1 MLESKCTN
9 YVNTN
14 IHYLSL
20 DGDWIREN
28 GCLDI
33 SLFYMDKLHLIQ
45 KGYFKLALSIKRKIS
60 IFQKKF
66 ANTKIIE
73 KRQKPF
79 FNTNDFPPLTF
90 KPNINTNK
98 QDYSRSM
105 NASPENYNIHST
117 PASTEAYL
125 LQSQPNTKEI
135 LPTKR
140 KTLISTTFPQKQAK
154 AQSSSTPLSK
164 QLIPTIKQS
173 APDELSNSDKGNFT
187 TKNKYILS
195 DVQQVN
201 NEIPLERTKRKK
213 CQLEKF
219 QGTQLQESVENQFE
233 LRSPS
238 QITTGQEINI
248 FNGNFLHLLSFLQQ
262 KFFITFSS
270 IGFQT
275 MSLKHTLRYSIF
287 LISFI
292 TSASFLNLNLA
303 FNSIDRSPVDAGLR
317 LGLHETFRRRHGRL
331 LSASYALDLCPVTTG
346 NCHHFYNKTSSTNL
360 SLYGKMAAITNMKIE
375 QNYSKD
381 IFNESIS
388 QNLQPIRNNE
398 SNNIIG

>member
-14 IHYLSL
+14 IHYLSP

-45 KGYFKLALSIKRKIS
+45 KGFFKLALSIKRKIS

-66 ANTKIIE
+66 TNTKIIE

-79 FNTNDFPPLTF
+79 FNTNDFPPVTF

-98 QDYSRSM
+98 QDYSRTM
-105 NASPENYNIHST
+105 NASPENYNIHSS

-140 KTLISTTFPQKQAK
+140 KTLISTTFPQKHAK

-173 APDELSNSDKGNFT
+173 APGELSNSDKGNFT

-201 NEIPLERTKRKK
+201 NEIPLERTKSKK

-219 QGTQLQESVENQFE
+219 QGTQLQESVESQFE

-287 LISFI
+287 LISCI
-292 TSASFLNLNLA
+292 TSASLLNLNLA
-303 FNSIDRSPVDAGLR
+303 FNTIDRSPVDALLG
-317 LGLHETFRRRHGRL
+317 LGLHETFRRRDGRL
-331 LSASYALDLCPVTTG
+331 LSASCALDLCP
-346 NCHHFYNKTSSTNL
+346 
-360 SLYGKMAAITNMKIE
+360 
-375 QNYSKD
+375 
-381 IFNESIS
+381 
-388 QNLQPIRNNE
+388 IRNNE
-398 SNNIIG
+398 VIFSIIG